1 MCFIALE
8 GNKDPNP
15 IYDELQDAFQELYND
30 LENLGLKKKIFQKA
44 NHLSSKRT
52 WIIEKQVWSYWKIQ
66 MCY

>member
-30 LENLGLKKKIFQKA
+30 LENLGLKKKKSFKKQ
-44 NHLSSKRT
+44 
-52 WIIEKQVWSYWKIQ
+52 IISLLKELE
-66 MCY
+66 